1 MSSYIHGQFLKK
13 AIRKYI
19 LQNTYNS
26 FNVNILF

>member
-1 MSSYIHGQFLKK
+1 MSSYIHGQYLKN

-19 LQNTYNS
+19 LQNNS